1 MHTRQHNVNDPTN
14 DWKRVLDSHRLPE
27 PVYVTKPTMPD
38 LGRYTQELE
47 RLWKTGWLT
56 NQGCM
61 HQDLERRLEQHL
73 GVENLSLFCN
83 GTIALLVALQSLR
96 INGGEV
102 ITTPFTFAATPH
114 VLHWNGVTPVFADID
129 PGTYNLDP
137 ARIEQHIGSNT
148 RAILAVHVYGTPCD
162 VDAIQTI
169 ADRHGLAVVYDA
181 AHAFGVRYKG
191 QSILRYGNASVLSF
205 HATKL
210 YTTIEGGAVVAS
222 SPQHKE
228 RVDFLKNFGIAD
240 EETVIGPGING
251 KLNEFQAAFGLLQ
264 LETVDQEIAQRAAI
278 ARLYRERL
286 ATLPGIA
293 LLPHSK
299 DFTPNHSYFP
309 ILIDEAQ
316 FGISRDALH
325 QALRDCNIV
334 TRKYFHPLCSHY
346 PCYAALPS
354 ARPEN
359 LPVAERVAERIL
371 CLPIFG
377 SLPPETVGAVCD
389 VIEAIHNAAVAS

>member
-1 MHTRQHNVNDPTN
+1 MNDRDT
-14 DWKRVLDSHRLPE
+14 DWAHLIAEHRLAE
-27 PVYVTKPTMPD
+27 PVYVTKPSMPD
-38 LGRYTQELE
+38 LDQYRRELE
-47 RLWKTGWLT
+47 RIWESGWLT
-56 NQGCM
+56 NQGNF
-61 HQDLERRLEQHL
+61 HQELERRLQQHL
-73 GVENLSLFCN
+73 DIENLSLFCN

-114 VLHWNGVTPVFADID
+114 VLHWNGVTPVFSDID
-129 PGTYNLDP
+129 PESFNLDP
-137 ARIEQHIGSNT
+137 SRIEQHISSNT

-162 VDAIQTI
+162 VTAIQAI

-181 AHAFGVRYKG
+181 AHAFGVRYSG

-264 LETVDQEIAQRAAI
+264 LDTVDTEIARRGVLD
-278 ARLYRERL
+278 RLYRTRL
-286 ATLPGIA
+286 SGIPGVR
-293 LLPHSK
+293 LLPPQA
-299 DFTPNHSYFP
+299 DTVPNYSYFP
-309 ILIDEAQ
+309 ILIDESE
-316 FGISRDALH
+316 FGLSRDALH
-325 QALRDCNIV
+325 QALRECNIV

-359 LPVAERVAERIL
+359 LPVAERIAKRIL
-371 CLPIFG
+371 CLPIYG
-377 SLPPETVGAVCD
+377 SLPTETVGAVCD
-389 VIEAIHNAAVAS
+389 VVEAIHGAAVAS

>member
-1 MHTRQHNVNDPTN
+1 M
-14 DWKRVLDSHRLPE
+14 PE

-47 RLWKTGWLT
+47 SLWKTGWLT

-129 PGTYNLDP
+129 PHTFNLDP
-137 ARIEQHIGSNT
+137 ARIEQRIGSNT

-162 VDAIQTI
+162 VDALQTI

-222 SPQHKE
+222 SQQHKE

-264 LETVDQEIAQRAAI
+264 LETVDQEIAQRAAL

-286 ATLPGIA
+286 ETLPGLK
-293 LLPHSK
+293 LLPHNK
-299 DFTPNHSYFP
+299 EVTPNHSYFP

-316 FGISRDALH
+316 FGISRDALY

-359 LPVAERVAERIL
+359 LPVAERVAQRIL
-371 CLPIFG
+371 CLPIYG

-389 VIEAIHNAAVAS
+389 VIGAIHRAAVAS

>member
-1 MHTRQHNVNDPTN
+1 VKETKVSLRS
-14 DWKRVLDSHRLPE
+14 VLADHRLAE
-27 PVYVTKPTMPD
+27 PVYVTRPTMPD
-38 LGRYTQELE
+38 FDRFSGDLKI
-47 RLWKTGWLT
+47 LWETRWLT
-56 NQGCM
+56 NQGQY
-61 HQDLERRLEQHL
+61 HEELEYRLQTHL

-114 VLHWNGVTPVFADID
+114 VLHWNGVTPVFSDID
-129 PGTYNLDP
+129 PRTFNLDP
-137 ARIEQHIGSNT
+137 SKIEQHIGNNT

-222 SPQHKE
+222 STQQKE

-264 LETVDQEIAQRAAI
+264 LETVDQEIANR
-278 ARLYRERL
+278 
-286 ATLPGIA
+286 ATLAKVYRKRLNGIPGIG
-293 LLPHSK
+293 LLPVQK
-299 DFTPNHSYFP
+299 AVAPNDAYFP
-309 ILIDEAQ
+309 MLIDEAQ

-359 LPVAERVAERIL
+359 LPTAEKVATQIL
-371 CLPIFG
+371 CLPIYG
-377 SLPPETVGAVCD
+377 SLPAATVETVCD
-389 VIEAIHNAAVAS
+389 VIETIHQAVVER

>member
-1 MHTRQHNVNDPTN
+1 MKNQGNG
-14 DWKRVLDSHRLPE
+14 WKRILDSYRLAE

-47 RLWKTGWLT
+47 SIWQTGWLT
-56 NQGCM
+56 NQGCF
-61 HQDLERRLEQHL
+61 HLELERRLEQHL
-73 GVENLSLFCN
+73 AVENLSLFCN

-129 PGTYNLDP
+129 PQTFNLDP
-137 ARIEQHIGSNT
+137 SRIEQHIGSNT

-162 VDAIQTI
+162 VDAIQAI

-191 QSILRYGNASVLSF
+191 ESILRYGNASVLSF

-264 LETVDQEIAQRAAI
+264 LETVDQEIAKRAAL
-278 ARLYRERL
+278 ARLYCERL
-286 ATLPGIA
+286 ETLPGIV
-293 LLPHSK
+293 LLPHNK
-299 DFTPNHSYFP
+299 DVTPNHSYFP
-309 ILIDEAQ
+309 ILIDETQ

-371 CLPIFG
+371 CLPIYG
-377 SLPPETVGAVCD
+377 SLPTDTVGAVCD
-389 VIEAIHNAAVAS
+389 VIEAIHSAAVAS